1 MEPDQPNPHLT
12 RVRAAH
18 PLSRRAALG
27 ASETELLILLEILTA
42 EHLSPR
48 AVEALLKLN
57 AAIDSNLQT
66 QALLRGPSLADE
78 LIAERRAEAARELDL

>member
-1 MEPDQPNPHLT
+1 MPDQPNSHFT
-12 RVRAAH
+12 RFHTAH

-27 ASETELLILLEILTA
+27 ASETEFLLLWEILPA

-48 AVEALLKLN
+48 AVESLLKLN

-78 LIAERRAEAARELDL
+78 LIAERRAEAARELDP

>member
-1 MEPDQPNPHLT
+1 MPDQPNPQLT
-12 RVRAAH
+12 RFRSAH
-18 PLSRRAALG
+18 SLSRRAALG
-27 ASETELLILLEILTA
+27 ASVTEFLILWETLSA

-48 AVEALLKLN
+48 AVEALLGLN

-78 LIAERRAEAARELDL
+78 LIAERRAEAASELGP